1 MGSEAK
7 VLVPV
12 EDERVS
18 LEKTNRFYFQ
28 SWRLSLSWGP
38 RKSAPLCQFWSN
50 IYLCYLGVHF
60 TVYTTHSQACFH
72 FFPGFSE
79 AQCVSKSGR

>member
-12 EDERVS
+12 EDDERVS
-18 LEKTNRFYFQ
+18 LEKTNNFTSRAGAQ
-28 SWRLSLSWGP
+28 PQLGS

-60 TVYTTHSQACFH
+60 TVYTTHSQACFIS
-72 FFPGFSE
+72 FRGSQKPNVC
-79 AQCVSKSGR
+79 QVGR